1 AAVEDSRRLCEFIY
15 RNLGRIS
22 GITLTLDTH
31 TSIQIFHAIYLVD
44 AEGGHPAPYTLISV
58 EDVESG
64 RWRFNP
70 KAAEELGVTP
80 EVGQKNLVHY
90 VRELAKTDRYALT
103 IWPYHAMLGGIGH
116 AVVPAVEEAV
126 FFHSVA
132 RYSQPDF
139 EVKGRNPFT
148 EHYSVVGPEVMED
161 AFGNRIGER
170 NEKFIQDLQAYD
182 ATLIAGQAKSHCVA
196 STIVHLLE
204 DIRRVD
210 PALAEKVYLLEDC
223 TSPVV
228 VPGMDYT
235 EQADEA
241 FARFADAGMKII
253 KSTDAPE
260 VWYRG

>member
-1 AAVEDSRRLCEFIY
+1 
-15 RNLGRIS
+15 
-22 GITLTLDTH
+22 
-31 TSIQIFHAIYLVD
+31 
-44 AEGGHPAPYTLISV
+44 
-58 EDVESG
+58 
-64 RWRFNP
+64 
-70 KAAEELGVTP
+70 
-80 EVGQKNLVHY
+80 VHY